1 MNCRYDL
8 AKRVIDIAV
17 AVPALLLLLP
27 LFLIVA
33 IILRVTGDHEVI
45 YTQFRIGYRNK
56 PFRIFK
62 FSSMRKGSDK
72 LGSVTFQ
79 GDPRV
84 LPIGRVLRATKINE
98 LPQLINVLLG
108 DMSIVGPRPLVDEG
122 FRMYPEDVQEQIY
135 AHTKPG
141 ITGLASI
148 IFRNEEA
155 LLSDSQK
162 DAYRTY
168 REDIMPL
175 KGSLELWYGE
185 RKSIGLDLRVI
196 LITAARVIFPNSR
209 LHRTLLPELP
219 AAWRELD

>member
-1 MNCRYDL
+1 MNSRYDL
-8 AKRVIDIAV
+8 IKRVIDIAV
-17 AVPALLLLLP
+17 AVSALILLLP

-33 IILRVTGDHEVI
+33 IMLKMTGDHEVI
-45 YTQFRIGYRNK
+45 YTQYRIGYRNR

-62 FSSMRKGSDK
+62 FTSMRKGSDE

-141 ITGLASI
+141 ITGLASV

-155 LLSDSQK
+155 LLSDSQN
-162 DAYRTY
+162 DVYRTY

-185 RKSIGLDLRVI
+185 RKNIGLDLRII
-196 LITAARVIFPNSR
+196 LITAARVIFPQSR

-219 AAWRELD
+219 PGWRELD

>member
-1 MNCRYDL
+1 MNRRYDL
-8 AKRVIDIAV
+8 IKRVIDIAV
-17 AVPALLLLLP
+17 AVPALILLLP

-33 IILRVTGDHEVI
+33 IMLKMTGDHEVI
-45 YTQFRIGYRNK
+45 YTQYRIGYRNR

-62 FSSMRKGSDK
+62 FASMRKGSDK
-72 LGSVTFQ
+72 LGSVTFR

-122 FRMYPEDVQEQIY
+122 FRMYSEDVQDRIY

-141 ITGLASI
+141 LTGLASV

-155 LLSDSQK
+155 LLSDSRK
-162 DAYRTY
+162 DVYRTY

-175 KGSLELWYGE
+175 KGSWSCGTANE
-185 RKSIGLDLRVI
+185 RISDL
-196 LITAARVIFPNSR
+196 T
-209 LHRTLLPELP
+209 
-219 AAWRELD
+219 